1 MRVGGDGEKRRKNE
15 SWEEGGE
22 KEMKKGSERWRRG
35 KWADYQEGKIIIME
49 KGEFLKNFHIFV
61 SL

>member
-1 MRVGGDGEKRRKNE
+1 MRVG
-15 SWEEGGE
+15 E
-22 KEMKKGSERWRRG
+22 KEER